1 MLPGGCDVALQT
13 RFGAND
19 TLAHAVVVIQR
30 IWGSAIL
37 DRGEPS
43 EIFVYRTKE
52 AMDAWGKHGWTA
64 RYAKDMIHLI
74 AQRAGS
80 LLIVLESL
88 EDSILSQIL
97 EGIREDIKP
106 GD

>member
-1 MLPGGCDVALQT
+1 MLPGGCDVVLQT
-13 RFGAND
+13 RFGADD
-19 TLAHAVVVIQR
+19 TLAHAVVVIR
-30 IWGSAIL
+30 RVWDSAIV
-37 DRGEPS
+37 DKGEPS

-52 AMDAWGKHGWTA
+52 AMGAWDKHGWTA

-74 AQRAGS
+74 AQRAES

-97 EGIREDIKP
+97 EGIREAIKP